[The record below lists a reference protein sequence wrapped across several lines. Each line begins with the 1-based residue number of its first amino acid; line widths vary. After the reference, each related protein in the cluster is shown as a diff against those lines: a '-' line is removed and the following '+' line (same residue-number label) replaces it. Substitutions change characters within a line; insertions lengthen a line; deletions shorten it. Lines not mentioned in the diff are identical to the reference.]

1 MNLNDGLRELFRE
14 IPAQALVAND
24 RSEKQFSDGL
34 LFACTQGTAAQA
46 WTVSLYAALV
56 QTGRDE
62 LVKLPRFQAA
72 LLRVLIALLAAVFRL
87 GRIDKTVGVQNFGLT
102 TNLYDAAFLQR
113 RPAGLRAAACAV
125 RPRTA
130 IIIRSLNAV
139 HHQDFMNDLAADG
152 WQFLLMRQVYL
163 SDSWAQIAPHR
174 DSKNDMKLLADG
186 RYRFRRLTALCPDAD
201 FQAAYLF
208 YNQLYLGKYSQGNVQ
223 FTARFLREAVSRG
236 LLDLFLLEHSAD
248 GAAAGCVGVISEN
261 GVLTAPVLGY
271 DLALPQSEGL
281 YRRLSMFIARYC
293 AERGLRQHWSS
304 GAAQFKKSR
313 GAVAELEYT
322 AVYTRHLPFYQR
334 MIWAGLVKLSNGLYR
349 KILEENEL

>member
-139 HHQDFMNDLAADG
+139 HHQDFMNDLAAYG

-201 FQAAYLF
+201 FQAAYLAMGGRM
-208 YNQLYLGKYSQGNVQ
+208 Y
-223 FTARFLREAVSRG
+223 ARL
-236 LLDLFLLEHSAD
+236 H
-248 GAAAGCVGVISEN
+248 
-261 GVLTAPVLGY
+261 P
-271 DLALPQSEGL
+271 
-281 YRRLSMFIARYC
+281 
-293 AERGLRQHWSS
+293 
-304 GAAQFKKSR
+304 
-313 GAVAELEYT
+313 
-322 AVYTRHLPFYQR
+322 
-334 MIWAGLVKLSNGLYR
+334 IW
-349 KILEENEL
+349 